1 MDSFNV
7 KHRLEPMAGLQLDGE
22 FRASSMAE
30 ARLQCCSLGMI
41 PDGRLSEEEEET
53 LKDLYE
59 GQYLRGLLMR
69 SFESFNR

>member
-1 MDSFNV
+1 MDSFIV

-22 FRASSMAE
+22 FRAKSMQE

-41 PDGRLSEEEEET
+41 PDGRLSAEEEET
-53 LKDLYE
+53 LKGVYE
-59 GQYLRGLLMR
+59 DTYMRSLLLK